1 MGLCAEMLQTFY
13 NDAYRRKEVL
23 DITVEDP
30 SENFQ
35 RVRDFVDVKNCQ
47 GLSSFQPSKLLKGF
61 SEEMQKE
68 AREKFKLNRATDMS
82 DKEQYKSY
90 RLDMKKRLNAPFQ
103 KNGRDFDKLKNV
115 LRPDEFSATL
125 SSITEDQRHQYLES
139 TFQENVETYRKVI
152 DRLATH

>member
-1 MGLCAEMLQTFY
+1 MHYAYSLLNITYNWYVYLYKTFFLSLLGSIGVHVQMLNLFNTCIAKFLLHL
-13 NDAYRRKEVL
+13 NVL
-23 DITVEDP
+23 GILWYVWYFKIYL
-30 SENFQ
+30 EN
-35 RVRDFVDVKNCQ
+35 RSV
-47 GLSSFQPSKLLKGF
+47 SKLTI
-61 SEEMQKE
+61 MQY
-68 AREKFKLNRATDMS
+68 S
-82 DKEQYKSY
+82 
-90 RLDMKKRLNAPFQ
+90 FQ

>member
-1 MGLCAEMLQTFY
+1 M
-13 NDAYRRKEVL
+13 L

-68 AREKFKLNRATDMS
+68 AREKFKLNRRQARRVYEILRLKATDMS